1 MNILIIQGGSN
12 HDLPSG
18 EDTVIL
24 SDWEN
29 LTKEH
34 NVNIEYIENPKGA
47 LKKIFGLVWSFDN
60 YARLNFFLDKYSPD
74 VVHFH
79 TVTPYLSLS
88 VLYAAKKFN
97 EAETLF
103 PQSEWAPK
111 SALMAAYAYYTQD
124 YYSDTIAELERFIRV
139 YPLSKNL
146 DYVYY
151 LLGISY
157 YEQIVDE
164 KKDLQSIIKAKEYF
178 KIVSK
183 NYPNT
188 NYSLDA
194 EYKIDLVNDTLASK
208 EMYIGRYYFDKK
220 KWIPAIN
227 RFRTVIDDYE
237 TTIYAQEALHRL
249 VEVHYILGLK
259 DEAKKYFIFTI
270 AEYRKCYYIP
280 PTIYARTDEDGL
292 FIITHG

>member
-1 MNILIIQGGSN
+1 MNKFFLFIALFAILISCSKEEIKESIIKEKSL
-12 HDLPSG
+12 DLQVLEAYQEG
-18 EDTVIL
+18 V
-24 SDWEN
+24 
-29 LTKEH
+29 K
-34 NVNIEYIENPKGA
+34 
-47 LKKIFGLVWSFDN
+47 
-60 YARLNFFLDKYSPD
+60 
-74 VVHFH
+74 
-79 TVTPYLSLS
+79 SLETGD

-259 DEAKKYFIFTI
+259 DEAKKYAKLLGYNYQSSKWYEKSYSVFDK
-270 AEYRKCYYIP
+270 EYKENVKKRDKKRSKKNKTLKKIKSLFSL
-280 PTIYARTDEDGL
+280 DG
-292 FIITHG
+292 